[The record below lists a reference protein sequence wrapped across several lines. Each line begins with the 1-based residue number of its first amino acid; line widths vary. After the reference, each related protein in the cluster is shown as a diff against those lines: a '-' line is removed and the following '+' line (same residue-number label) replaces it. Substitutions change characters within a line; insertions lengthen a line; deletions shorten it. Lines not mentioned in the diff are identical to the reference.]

1 MASPKTPVL
10 LLGRAAPRMVRPS
23 GVRVMP
29 LMTFVKPSSSTSDR
43 ALGMT
48 QSWLVTIVIVWCVNN
63 YTRLKYER
71 PAFSA
76 PTNLVK
82 KCYVLSI
89 F

>member
-63 YTRLKYER
+63 YTRLKYIYILY
-71 PAFSA
+71 
-76 PTNLVK
+76 TYIY
-82 KCYVLSI
+82 CIYI
-89 F
+89 YI